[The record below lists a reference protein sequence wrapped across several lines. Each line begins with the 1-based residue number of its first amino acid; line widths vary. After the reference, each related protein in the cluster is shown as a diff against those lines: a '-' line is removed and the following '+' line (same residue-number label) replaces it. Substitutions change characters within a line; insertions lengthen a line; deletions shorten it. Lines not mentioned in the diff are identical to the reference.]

1 MNLKTQ
7 CSFVCWVPWPCF
19 CPMLES
25 FLSHHESLGTSK
37 VSVIKETLDAY
48 RWQEWES
55 GWTGECM
62 NGVTQFSTGNYFST
76 LKRVGTSGNSFYF
89 LFCIYI
95 FFFSDHDF
103 LLSASFSLSCS
114 FSRKVSHLVELK
126 TNISVLYNITTL
138 FWLMKSRRLSVF
150 TF

>member
-1 MNLKTQ
+1 MNLQTQ
-7 CSFVCWVPWPCF
+7 CSFFCWVPWLCF

-25 FLSHHESLGTSK
+25 SLSHHVSSGTSK
-37 VSVIKETLDAY
+37 VSVIKEALDIY
-48 RWQEWES
+48 WWQEWVS
-55 GWTGECM
+55 GWIGQWM
-62 NGVTQFSTGNYFST
+62 NGVTQFSTGNCFST
-76 LKRVGTSGNSFYF
+76 LKRVDTSGNSFHF
-89 LFCIYI
+89 LFCIL
-95 FFFSDHDF
+95 FFSDHDF

-138 FWLMKSRRLSVF
+138 FWLMKSRWISVS